1 MHTQPRFGTQIHI
14 AGKQP
19 LLAELALLVLDDF
32 LDAFFSGH
40 LISDLRSIVYPFL
53 LGISAVELIVV
64 QTLLVAVFDGRK
76 QSLRAL

>member
-1 MHTQPRFGTQIHI
+1 VHTQPRFGTEIDI

-19 LLAELALLVLDDF
+19 LLAELALLVLNDF

-53 LGISAVELIVV
+53 LGISAVELVVV
-64 QTLLVAVFDGRK
+64 QTLLVAVFDRRK
-76 QSLRAL
+76 QRLRAL